1 MMKLDINLITQP
13 KLKEIPKIL
22 IFFIIITVIILFFV
36 FILPIIYKN
45 SLIVEAEKMN
55 QEIASINRVNSEYIN
70 LEKQLTNLLKWKEI
84 NNELEI
90 RNRDFYKILEIIDD
104 SMSSDIELTHISISG
119 NILNLQG
126 SAPNDKII
134 AKCIIRLQENQEILS
149 VNIQEIYLNKDR
161 LNRNFN
167 ISCLTRLTAP
177 NIYYDSIEEGDIIE
191 DYN

>member
-13 KLKEIPKIL
+13 KLKRSQNIN
-22 IFFIIITVIILFFV
+22 IFHYNNCNNTIFV

-90 RNRDFYKILEIIDD
+90 RNRDFYKFW
-104 SMSSDIELTHISISG
+104 
-119 NILNLQG
+119 
-126 SAPNDKII
+126 
-134 AKCIIRLQENQEILS
+134 R
-149 VNIQEIYLNKDR
+149 
-161 LNRNFN
+161 
-167 ISCLTRLTAP
+167 
-177 NIYYDSIEEGDIIE
+177 
-191 DYN
+191 